1 MNQLLKP
8 QMEIY
13 TETGIACRIEEFLGG
28 GGQGEVYRG
37 LISEKP
43 VAVKWYFPEQA
54 TPVQRT
60 ALTNLIQRGAPNNK
74 FLWPISIVSNPDIQG
89 FGYVMP
95 LRDSRFKGIVDL
107 MKRRV
112 EPTFWTLITAGFELA
127 DSFFQL
133 HAKGLCYRDM
143 SFGNAFFDPQT
154 GEVLIC
160 DNDNV
165 TINGQ
170 DICGVL
176 GTPRFMAPEVVRGEI
191 RPCTQT
197 DLFSLSVLL
206 FYLLMVHH
214 PLEGKQEASI
224 RCFDQP
230 AMKKL
235 YGTNPIFVFDPQ
247 NDSNRPVP
255 GYHDNALDFWPI
267 YPEFLR
273 KLFVKAFTDGI
284 HDPQNGR
291 VRESEWRMALLQLR
305 DSVLFCSHCGEQN
318 FYDMEQLKQTGSLN
332 PCWSCKKDIRLPP
345 RIRMGNYI
353 VMLNHNT
360 RLFPH
365 HINPQKLYDLS
376 EPVAEV
382 TQHPS
387 NPNKWGIKNLSNDK
401 WTAIDLNGSLRDI
414 NPGNSIAI
422 TNGIRIKF
430 GITEGQIRAE

>member
-1 MNQLLKP
+1 
-8 QMEIY
+8 
-13 TETGIACRIEEFLGG
+13 
-28 GGQGEVYRG
+28 
-37 LISEKP
+37 
-43 VAVKWYFPEQA
+43 
-54 TPVQRT
+54 
-60 ALTNLIQRGAPNNK
+60 
-74 FLWPISIVSNPDIQG
+74 
-89 FGYVMP
+89 
-95 LRDSRFKGIVDL
+95 L
-107 MKRRV
+107 M
-112 EPTFWTLITAGFELA
+112 I
-127 DSFFQL
+127 
-133 HAKGLCYRDM
+133 
-143 SFGNAFFDPQT
+143 
-154 GEVLIC
+154 
-160 DNDNV
+160 
-165 TINGQ
+165 
-170 DICGVL
+170 
-176 GTPRFMAPEVVRGEI
+176 
-191 RPCTQT
+191 
-197 DLFSLSVLL
+197 
-206 FYLLMVHH
+206 HH

-230 AMKKL
+230 AMNKL

-255 GYHDNALDFWPI
+255 GYHVNALVYWPI

-305 DSVLFCSHCGEQN
+305 DSVLFCGHCGAEN

-332 PCWSCKKDIRLPP
+332 PCWSCKKDLRLPP